1 VHVILVTGCFVCCPR
16 AGNAEDKNVPAL
28 VQALVGHKIVDV
40 DCGSGD
46 AHTLALEDNGTLS
59 LVMHCLRNLILG
71 A

>member
-1 VHVILVTGCFVCCPR
+1 MCCSR

-46 AHTLALEDNGTLS
+46 AHSLALEDNGTLS
-59 LVMHCLRNLILG
+59 LVMHCYDSLL
-71 A
+71 

>member
-1 VHVILVTGCFVCCPR
+1 MCCSR

-46 AHTLALEDNGTLS
+46 AHSLALEDTGMLS
-59 LVMHCLRNLILG
+59 LVMHCYDSLL
-71 A
+71 

>member
-1 VHVILVTGCFVCCPR
+1 LFLHVILITGYFVCCSR

-46 AHTLALEDNGTLS
+46 AHSLALEDNGTLS
-59 LVMHCLRNLILG
+59 LVMHCYDSLL
-71 A
+71 